1 MLTEAEDLHTIQGE
15 YQMLMYQYL
24 QWLTRIITR
33 RVHRG
38 KRRDFMVPH
47 TKLAQEFW
55 PRGDMALPLVL
66 SGLRASSPLGNI
78 EKSRRARGDAKSGD
92 GEGPSPVSPKL
103 ESLLAGYPEQSGNSL
118 RNYAIYGKR
127 KRRNKDLRSHL
138 GIQLESSH
146 TEGPP
151 ITS

>member
-1 MLTEAEDLHTIQGE
+1 
-15 YQMLMYQYL
+15 
-24 QWLTRIITR
+24 
-33 RVHRG
+33 
-38 KRRDFMVPH
+38 MVPL

-92 GEGPSPVSPKL
+92 GEGPSRVSPKL